1 MVVLYLLAMILLSS
15 RKGEIMRKDNLI
27 LSLWML
33 LVLLMLLSSCDER
46 KEDFQPKSAVN
57 WNTVEETDT
66 EEQELRCSEGIPPET
81 ENIPKIELQASYKM
95 DANGNL
101 VKVYEKEP

>member
-1 MVVLYLLAMILLSS
+1 
-15 RKGEIMRKDNLI
+15 MRKDNLI
-27 LSLWML
+27 ISLWML

-57 WNTVEETDT
+57 WDTVEETET
-66 EEQELRCSEGIPPET
+66 EEM
-81 ENIPKIELQASYKM
+81 ELQAYYKM

>member
-1 MVVLYLLAMILLSS
+1 
-15 RKGEIMRKDNLI
+15 MRKDNLI

-33 LVLLMLLSSCDER
+33 LVLLMLLSSCYEK

-57 WNTVEETDT
+57 WGTVKETET
-66 EEQELRCSEGIPPET
+66 EEKEEM
-81 ENIPKIELQASYKM
+81 ELQAYYKM

>member
-27 LSLWML
+27 MSLWML
-33 LVLLMLLSSCDER
+33 LVLLMMLSTCCDEL
-46 KEDFQPKSAVN
+46 KEDYKPKQMVN
-57 WNTVEETDT
+57 WDTVEETET
-66 EEQELRCSEGIPPET
+66 EEKEE
-81 ENIPKIELQASYKM
+81 IELQASYKM

>member
-1 MVVLYLLAMILLSS
+1 MIISLVVLI
-15 RKGEIMRKDNLI
+15 
-27 LSLWML
+27 
-33 LVLLMLLSSCDER
+33 VLLIYLISCDER

-57 WNTVEETDT
+57 WDTVEETET
-66 EEQELRCSEGIPPET
+66 EEKEEM
-81 ENIPKIELQASYKM
+81 ELQAYYKM

>member
-1 MVVLYLLAMILLSS
+1 
-15 RKGEIMRKDNLI
+15 MRKDNLI

-57 WNTVEETDT
+57 WDTVEETDT
-66 EEQELRCSEGIPPET
+66 EET
-81 ENIPKIELQASYKM
+81 EEMELQAYYKM

>member
-1 MVVLYLLAMILLSS
+1 
-15 RKGEIMRKDNLI
+15 MRKDNLI
-27 LSLWML
+27 ISLWML

-57 WNTVEETDT
+57 WDTVKETETEEKDT
-66 EEQELRCSEGIPPET
+66 EEM
-81 ENIPKIELQASYKM
+81 ELQASYRM
-95 DANGNL
+95 DEHGNL

>member
-1 MVVLYLLAMILLSS
+1 
-15 RKGEIMRKDNLI
+15 MRKDNLI

-46 KEDFQPKSAVN
+46 KEDLQPKSIVN
-57 WNTVEETDT
+57 WDTVEETKPVEEET
-66 EEQELRCSEGIPPET
+66 EET
-81 ENIPKIELQASYKM
+81 ENIPKIELQASYRM
-95 DANGNL
+95 DEHGNL

>member
-1 MVVLYLLAMILLSS
+1 
-15 RKGEIMRKDNLI
+15 MRKDNLI

-33 LVLLMLLSSCDER
+33 LVLLVLLSTCTER

-57 WNTVEETDT
+57 WDTVKETET
-66 EEQELRCSEGIPPET
+66 EEKEEM
-81 ENIPKIELQASYKM
+81 ELQAYYKM

>member
-1 MVVLYLLAMILLSS
+1 
-15 RKGEIMRKDNLI
+15 MRKDNLI

-57 WNTVEETDT
+57 WDTVKETET
-66 EEQELRCSEGIPPET
+66 EEKEEM
-81 ENIPKIELQASYKM
+81 ELQAYYKM